1 MVAMTIVL
9 SYVVP
14 PSELSKNRPAI
25 RIKTNQI
32 IQTKVV
38 DYKFSHC
45 KMGKNFIVDK
55 KLVVISG
62 ASQGLGASIAKELVK
77 DGANVVI
84 VSRTERKLKEKV
96 LELKRLA
103 KYGEGQRISYIAADV
118 SDAEE
123 CKRVFAE
130 IADVPDIVLCCA
142 GNAYPGLF
150 VDIETDVLA
159 QNLKNV
165 YCTSLYFSHAGM
177 KAMIKGD
184 LTKKRHLVFCSSV
197 LAVFPF
203 IGYSGYGPAKAA
215 TRALAD
221 ILRQECIPYN
231 IRVTN
236 VLPGNMDTEGFA
248 QEEKTK
254 PEITRII
261 EGSSKPLDPDQVAVQ
276 VIKDL
281 NKGRQMIYTDFIGWV
296 LSANMLG
303 VSPRTL
309 GFFQALVAIFFA
321 LFGGIVNW
329 TIENDIRKYFAKN
342 NPQKTNGPIETEA
355 ENELEDQAV
364 VKDSAVSTSID
375 SSE

>member
-1 MVAMTIVL
+1 M
-9 SYVVP
+9 
-14 PSELSKNRPAI
+14 
-25 RIKTNQI
+25 
-32 IQTKVV
+32 
-38 DYKFSHC
+38 
-45 KMGKNFIVDK
+45 DK
-55 KLVVISG
+55 QLVVISG

-77 DGANVVI
+77 EGANVVI
-84 VSRTERKLKEKV
+84 VSRTEKKLQAKV
-96 LELKRLA
+96 AELKKMA
-103 KYGEGQRISYIAADV
+103 KYGERQRISYIAADV
-118 SDAEE
+118 SDAED
-123 CKRVFAE
+123 CKRVFKE

-142 GNAYPGLF
+142 GNAHPGLF
-150 VDIETDVLA
+150 VDIETEVLE

-184 LTKKRHLVFCSSV
+184 ISKKRHLVFCSSV

-203 IGYSGYGPAKAA
+203 IGYAGYGPAKAA

-236 VLPGNMDTEGFA
+236 ILPGNMDTEGFA
-248 QEEKTK
+248 EEEKTK

-261 EGSSKPLDPDQVAVQ
+261 EGSSKPLDPDQVAIQ

-309 GFFQALVAIFFA
+309 GFFQALLAVFFA
-321 LFGGIVNW
+321 FFGGIVNW

-342 NPQKTNGPIETEA
+342 KVAVAQEPVENVSEA
-355 ENELEDQAV
+355 EAAT
-364 VKDSAVSTSID
+364 KDSAVSTSID
-375 SSE
+375 SNE